1 MSEEKKVSISRDD
14 LIRFCEVM
22 LKLMEN
28 NEKFAENNI
37 DTLVDIAFDLY
48 DGGKGSP
55 EDLAAARKFLE
66 VAAEEYKN
74 PRASDYLSG
83 VEENPIVSLVMA
95 IRAAD
100 RGAPSIICNFAEDY
114 ECEANWWRKKIAEA
128 EGKNFEGEVLD
139 DETIFD
145 TNSMKAFI
153 IYKKALEGDIEAM
166 KTCLEFCEKE
176 SAYWKKRPEYC

>member
-37 DTLVDIAFDLY
+37 DTLIDIAFDLY
-48 DGGKGSP
+48 DDGKGSP
-55 EDLAAARKFLE
+55 EDLATAKKILE
-66 VAAEEYKN
+66 VVEKYQD
-74 PRASDYLSG
+74 PRASDYLSCLQ
-83 VEENPIVSLVMA
+83 ENPIVSLVMA

-100 RGAPSIICNFAEDY
+100 RGAPSIICNFADDY
-114 ECEANWWRKKIAEA
+114 EDEAKWWRKKIAEA

-145 TNSMKAFI
+145 TNSMKAFNV
-153 IYKKALEGDIEAM
+153 YKKALEGDIEAM
-166 KTCLEFCEKE
+166 KTCLDFCEKE
-176 SAYWKKRPEYC
+176 SAYWKKRR